1 MSVGT
6 LPPHKGAVATA
17 KTPLS
22 AWLFPA
28 LASTIGSKFLV
39 ALTGMML
46 VGFLC
51 GHLAGNLLI
60 FKGQDALNA
69 YAKGLKDLGGLLW
82 VARLGLLGAFVLH
95 IFLAVRLQM
104 RNRSARPE
112 RYQHSGTVQAST
124 ASVTMLYS
132 GLLILAF
139 VIYHLAH
146 YTLGLV
152 HASDS
157 GGNLLELHD
166 KLGRHDVYTM
176 VLTGFSKWWV
186 SLSYIVAQVVLW
198 FHLSHGISSVFQ
210 TLGLNAPKYWPII
223 RGAGLLLATI
233 IVVGNI
239 SIPTAVLLGW
249 VH

>member
-6 LPPHKGAVATA
+6 LPPQKGAVASA

-22 AWLFPA
+22 TWLIPA

-39 ALTGMML
+39 ALTGLIL

-51 GHLAGNLLI
+51 THLAGNLLI
-60 FKGQDALNA
+60 FKGPDALNA

-82 VARLGLLGAFVLH
+82 VGRIGLLGAFVLH
-95 IFLAVRLQM
+95 VSLAIRMQV

-112 RYQHSGTVQAST
+112 RYQYPGTVQAST
-124 ASVTMLYS
+124 ASLTMLYS

-139 VIYHLAH
+139 VVYHLAH
-146 YTLGLV
+146 FTLGLV
-152 HASDS
+152 HGTDTGSS
-157 GGNLLELHD
+157 LLELHD

-176 VLTGFSKWWV
+176 VLIGFSKWWV
-186 SLSYIVAQVVLW
+186 VLSYLIAQIVLW

-223 RGAGLLLATI
+223 RGAGLLLATL

-239 SIPTAVLLGW
+239 SIPVAVLLGW

>member
-6 LPPHKGAVATA
+6 LPPHKGAAVSAR
-17 KTPLS
+17 TPL
-22 AWLFPA
+22 ATWLMPA
-28 LASTIGSKFLV
+28 LGSTIGSKMLV
-39 ALTGMML
+39 AITGLML

-60 FKGQDALNA
+60 FKGPEAINA

-82 VARLGLLGAFVLH
+82 VARIGLLGAFVLH
-95 IFLAVRLQM
+95 VGLAVRLQM

-112 RYQHSGTVQAST
+112 RYQYTGTVQASA
-124 ASVTMLYS
+124 ASLTMLYS
-132 GLLILAF
+132 GLLVLAF
-139 VIYHLAH
+139 VVYHLAH

-152 HASDS
+152 HGADS
-157 GGNLLELHD
+157 GANLLELHD
-166 KLGRHDVYTM
+166 PLGRHDVYRM
-176 VLTGFSKWWV
+176 VVIGFSKWWV
-186 SLSYIVAQVVLW
+186 SLSYIVAQLVLW

-223 RGAGLLLATI
+223 RGAGLLLATT

-239 SIPTAVLLGW
+239 SIPLAVLLGW
-249 VH
+249 VR